1 MRFINYNNNN
11 GTINSLLNILESD
24 LSFYEK
30 EGTSFLCI
38 SSLSADIDLRNNII
52 SGGSIYTLPDFPI
65 SYDTLSYNV
74 SSTDYISF
82 SGIPDNSEFNIY
94 KSNTE
99 ELSTTD
105 FSEIT
110 SGIVDDNLLEIS
122 FDTDGFYKLKFE
134 CDYFNTLTTTFII
147 TAI

>member
-11 GTINSLLNILESD
+11 GTINNLLNISESD
-24 LSFYEK
+24 LSFYEN
-30 EGTSFLCI
+30 EGTSFLCL

-52 SGGSIYTLPDFPI
+52 SRGTIYTLPDFPI
-65 SYDTLSYNV
+65 SYNTLSYNV
-74 SSTDYISF
+74 SSTNYISF
-82 SGIPDNSEFNIY
+82 SGIPDNSGFNLY

-99 ELSTTD
+99 ELSSTE
-105 FSEIT
+105 FSEVT

-122 FDTDGFYKLKFE
+122 FDTDGFYKLQFE
-134 CDYFNTLTTTFII
+134 CDYFNNLTTTFII